1 MCSSEVEIPVP
12 DDAQPEKVVKAIQSA
27 GLRPGQQATVT
38 IPGIVCLQDLTATT
52 ALHERLAHT
61 RFCEIG
67 ELRDLTINHPEADD
81 APLPTAVFIDPML
94 ELPHQRG
101 CWDLVNVGVATN
113 GIITLFPQPGT
124 RLKKAALDSAL
135 LAFQC
140 SEL

>member
-12 DDAQPEKVVKAIQSA
+12 DEVQPEKLLEAIVNV
-27 GLRPGQQATVT
+27 GLRHGQRATVT
-38 IPGIVCLQDLTATT
+38 IPGIVCLENLTPTT

-67 ELRDLTINHPEADD
+67 ELRALTINHLEADD
-81 APLPTAVFIDPML
+81 ASLPTAVFIDPML

-101 CWDLVNVGVATN
+101 CWDLVNVGVTIN
-113 GIITLFPQPGT
+113 GIVSLFPQPET
-124 RLKKAALDSAL
+124 RLKRAALDSAL